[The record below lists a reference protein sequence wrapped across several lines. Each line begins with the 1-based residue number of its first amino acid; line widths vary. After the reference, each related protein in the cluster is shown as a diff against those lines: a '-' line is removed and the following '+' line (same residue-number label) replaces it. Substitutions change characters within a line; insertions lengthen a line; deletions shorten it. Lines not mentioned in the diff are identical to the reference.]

1 MKKND
6 VVKMVADYM
15 EYVNNIDVHIS
26 NVKGINNGAE
36 GNLYEMLIKLAL
48 NNCKFHGVSKKG
60 CTDTTKKINNVLS
73 KIEIKN
79 GCGELGTLDNK
90 GNIKT
95 LVFKRD
101 YIIFNIDWSPEYD
114 VIQCSF
120 ICKAMDYYKILSE
133 SGLIRKK
140 MSTAQYKRPKTDRY
154 YDRIAIQSYKN
165 SKRKTDLYYD
175 NAIKYAVPLKQF
187 LINNNIQSILL

>member
-1 MKKND
+1 MKKSE
-6 VVKMVADYM
+6 VVEMVKDYM
-15 EYVNNIDVHIS
+15 DYVLNTDIHQS
-26 NVKGINNGAE
+26 CVKGINNGAD

-48 NNCKFHGVSKKG
+48 NNCKFDGVSKRG
-60 CTDTTKKINNVLS
+60 RTDTKKKINNIIAN
-73 KIEIKN
+73 IEIKN
-79 GCGELGTLDNK
+79 GCGELGVLDSK
-90 GNIKT
+90 GNIKS

-101 YIIFNIDWSPEYD
+101 YIIFNIDWMPEFD
-114 VIQCSF
+114 VVQCSF
-120 ICKAMDYYKILSE
+120 ICKAMDYYKILNE

-175 NAIKYAVPLKQF
+175 NAIKYAIPLKQF
-187 LINNNIQSILL
+187 LTSNNIQSILL

>member
-1 MKKND
+1 MKKSE
-6 VVKMVADYM
+6 VITMVKDYM
-15 EYVNNIDVHIS
+15 DYVLNTDIHKS
-26 NVKGINNGAE
+26 CVKGINNGAD

-48 NNCKFHGVSKKG
+48 NNYKFEGVSKKG
-60 CTDTTKKINNVLS
+60 RTDTKKKINDMLAD
-73 KIEIKN
+73 IEIKN

-140 MSTAQYKRPKTDRY
+140 MSTAQYKRPKTDRF

-175 NAIKYAVPLKQF
+175 NAIKYAIPLKQF
-187 LINNNIQSILL
+187 LTNNNIQSILL